1 MTETAKAW
9 KGNDADYPNETEMLQ
24 EDQIVG
30 YKLLGY
36 DFADDGVRFEVGKT
50 YDKSESLSLD
60 YRVDGFRFTPI
71 TAFDLLNGCTKS
83 LSLESWC
90 LNGKINKNT
99 IRFAL
104 VSCDAADLIGAPTDI
119 AHTSKIKIVTEFSFE
134 ELVRIGIEHS
144 FYKTS
149 HDIIDNTIRS
159 ELVSSEND
167 IRLSSS
173 RYKTIFV
180 TCGDRVK
187 LTSNDGVANFFATGA
202 DTEITAYDTKAKI
215 ITSGPRPRLTTYGDF
230 SLIAAGGDS
239 ADITVK
245 GNYTAINASGDK
257 AKITAVGERCNCAA
271 SGKNSFIEIPGGFGT
286 FKGIAGTVVQIAS
299 YNSVRERQEDVR
311 AAIGENNVKPD
322 TLYTVRDGKFVEVEA
337 AND

>member
-1 MTETAKAW
+1 MTEISKAFR
-9 KGNDADYPNETEMLQ
+9 GNDADYPNETEPRRRDL
-24 EDQIVG
+24 IIG

-50 YDKSESLSLD
+50 YDKSESLCLNR
-60 YRVDGFRFTPI
+60 RVDGFRFTPI
-71 TAFDLLNGCTKS
+71 SIFDLLNRCAKS

-99 IRFAL
+99 IRFAW
-104 VSCDAADLIGAPTDI
+104 VSCDTADLIGAPTDI
-119 AHTSKIKIVTEFSFE
+119 AHTSKIKIINEYSFE
-134 ELVRIGIEHS
+134 ELVRIGIELS
-144 FYKTS
+144 LTDAD

-159 ELVSSEND
+159 GLISSKND

-173 RYKTIFV
+173 RYKTIFA

-202 DTEITAYDTKAKI
+202 DTEITAYDKKAKI
-215 ITSGPRPRLTTYGDF
+215 ITCGPRPRLTTYGDF
-230 SLIAAGGDS
+230 SLIAAGGDN

-245 GNYTAINASGDK
+245 GNYTAINASSDK
-257 AKITAVGERCNCAA
+257 AKITAVGERCSCTA
-271 SGKNSFIEIPGGFGT
+271 SGKNSFIEIPGGFGI
-286 FKGIAGTVVQIAS
+286 FKGIAGTIVQIAS

-322 TLYTVRDGKFVEVEA
+322 TLYAAQNGKLVEVEA
-337 AND
+337 GNE

>member
-1 MTETAKAW
+1 MTETTAL
-9 KGNDADYPNETEMLQ
+9 KGNEYARGVKPARGN
-24 EDQIVG
+24 DQRIIG

-71 TAFDLLNGCTKS
+71 TTFDLLNRCAKS
-83 LSLESWC
+83 LSLASWC
-90 LNGKINKNT
+90 LNGKINKDT
-99 IRFAL
+99 IRFTL

-202 DTEITAYDTKAKI
+202 DTEITAYDKKAKI

-230 SLIAAGGDS
+230 SLIAAGGDG

-245 GNYTAINASGDK
+245 GNYTNINASGDK
-257 AKITAVGERCNCAA
+257 AKITAVGERCNCTA
-271 SGKNSFIEIPGGFGT
+271 SGEHSFIENSGNFGT

-299 YNSVRERQEDVR
+299 YNSVRERQDDMR

-322 TLYTVRDGKFVEVEA
+322 TLYAVQNGKLVEVEA

>member
-1 MTETAKAW
+1 MTETAKAFR
-9 KGNDADYPNETEMLQ
+9 GNDADYPNETEPPQ
-24 EDQIVG
+24 EDAIIG

-50 YDKSESLSLD
+50 YDKSESLCLD
-60 YRVDGFRFTPI
+60 CRVDGFRFTPI
-71 TAFDLLNGCTKS
+71 SIFDLLNRCAKS
-83 LSLESWC
+83 LSLAGWC
-90 LNGKINKNT
+90 LNGKINKDT

-119 AHTSKIKIVTEFSFE
+119 AHTSKIKIINEYSFE
-134 ELVRIGIEHS
+134 ELVRIGIELS
-144 FYKTS
+144 LTDAD

-159 ELVSSEND
+159 GLISSKND

-173 RYKTIFV
+173 RYKTIFA

-202 DTEITAYDTKAKI
+202 DTEITAYDRRAKI
-215 ITSGPRPRLTTYGDF
+215 ITCGPRPRLTTYGDF
-230 SLIAAGGDS
+230 SLIAAGGDN
-239 ADITVK
+239 ADITVN
-245 GNYTAINASGDK
+245 GNYTNINASGDK
-257 AKITAVGERCNCAA
+257 AKITAVGERCNCTA
-271 SGKNSFIEIPGGFGT
+271 SGEHSFIENSGNFGT
-286 FKGIAGTVVQIAS
+286 FEGIAGTVVQIAS
-299 YNSVRERQEDVR
+299 YNSVRERQEDMR